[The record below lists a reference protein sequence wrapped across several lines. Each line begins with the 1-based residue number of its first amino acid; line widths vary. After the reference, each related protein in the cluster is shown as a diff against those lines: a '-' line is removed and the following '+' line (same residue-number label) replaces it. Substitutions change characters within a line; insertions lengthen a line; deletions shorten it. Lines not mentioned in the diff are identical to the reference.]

1 MPLVD
6 LPEGAQL
13 DPLTPLPEGA
23 RLDQQPE
30 APSFWSRLAQAP
42 GQAASSLAQ
51 GLSAAMQR
59 TSPAVQQIGGKMNY
73 QALGEAGPLD
83 SGGIGWIDDSGMHK
97 VDPTQHVILN
107 DPTTG
112 KPTVYLRNSEMTESV
127 PMSAS
132 RIVAFGMTAPGMTP
146 VASKTAAAGQ
156 ALTTRFGGAETKA
169 QSYLGNALKADV
181 EAGGPGPSDILTK
194 LTQTIDKPTAAV
206 DYAGSNV
213 QGLAGQ
219 VARMPGPGRQ
229 LVEDFM
235 GSRDAGA
242 GTRLAEATNRMA
254 ADGPSTFL
262 AGQQLHEQAQ
272 TAAAPLYRASEMAPA
287 LNPDH
292 LAEGGELRT
301 LMGRPSMQQASRRA
315 LSIASEEGRDP
326 TALGLTFD
334 IAGSPKF
341 EKVPSWRT
349 LDYVKRGL
357 DDVLETFRDKTIG
370 VLRLD
375 ERGRAIDQTRRD
387 YLALLDRENPTYAE
401 ARAAYSGP
409 QQSRSALQRGS
420 QIFNRNPDEIAAEI
434 ASLSPG
440 DQQFYRLGAANALKT
455 NLAKVS
461 SGGDEARRIIGNDYM
476 QQQLRAVFPQAQGL
490 IDEAQIEKLMF
501 GTKQK
506 LLGGSQTA
514 GRVAQDAPAG
524 GGGFG
529 DVARSVAEAGTAY
542 MTNEPVMAAKGAYSA
557 YTALRNWMRSGQMT
571 PEVAGKV
578 AEYLLAQDPQAAQ
591 AWLSKAI
598 GQAQPAVRRGP
609 LMVTPY
615 VDLGSQQL
623 MQGEYR
629 R

>member
-1 MPLVD
+1 MPLFD

-13 DPLTPLPEGA
+13 DPLTPLPEDA

-30 APSFWSRLAQAP
+30 APGFWGRLSRMP
-42 GQAASSLAQ
+42 GEVASTLGQ

-59 TSPAVQQIGGKMNY
+59 TSPVVQKIGGEMNY
-73 QALGEAGPLD
+73 QPLGEAGPLD
-83 SGGIGWIDDSGMHK
+83 SGGIGWIDQGGMHK
-97 VDPTQHVILN
+97 IDPNQHVILN
-107 DPTTG
+107 DPATG
-112 KPTVYLRNSEMTESV
+112 KPTVFMRNPKMNESV

-132 RIVAFGMTAPGMTP
+132 RLVAFGMTAPSMTP
-146 VASKTAAAGQ
+146 VATTTAAARS
-156 ALTTRFGGAETKA
+156 AAATRFGGAETKA
-169 QSYLGNALKADV
+169 QSYLGNALRADV
-181 EAGGPGPSDILTK
+181 EAGGPGPSDILTR

-206 DYAGSNV
+206 DYAGANV

-235 GSRDAGA
+235 GSRDAAA
-242 GTRLAEATNRMA
+242 GTRLADATNRMA
-254 ADGPSTFL
+254 ADGPGTFL
-262 AGQQLHEQAQ
+262 AGRQLHEQAQ
-272 TAAAPLYRASEMAPA
+272 AVAAPLYRASEMAPA

-292 LAEGGELRT
+292 LADGGALRT
-301 LMGRPSMQQASRRA
+301 LMARPSMQQASQRA
-315 LSIASEEGRDP
+315 LSIAREEGRDP
-326 TALGLTFD
+326 TALGLAFD
-334 IAGSPKF
+334 MAGSPKF

-357 DDVLETFRDKTIG
+357 DDVLETYRDKTTG

-387 YLALLDRENPTYAE
+387 YLGLLDRENPTYAE

-461 SGGDEARRIIGNDYM
+461 SGGDEARALIGNDYR

-514 GRVAQDAPAG
+514 GRVAQDAAVG

-529 DVARSVAEAGTAY
+529 DVARSVAEMATAAA
-542 MTNEPVMAAKGAYSA
+542 TNEPALAAKSGYSA

-598 GQAQPAVRRGP
+598 DAARPAVRRGP

>member
-1 MPLVD
+1 MTDVT
-6 LPEGAQL
+6 LPDGTIASFPDNMSDADISTALQSHQAAAQ
-13 DPLTPLPEGA
+13 
-23 RLDQQPE
+23 
-30 APSFWSRLAQAP
+30 PSFWSRLAQAP
-42 GQAASSLAQ
+42 GQVASSLGQ
-51 GLSAAMQR
+51 GLSAAMQQ
-59 TSPAVQQIGGKMNY
+59 TSPVVQQIGGKMNY
-73 QALGEAGPLD
+73 QPLGEAGPLD
-83 SGGIGWIDDSGMHK
+83 SGGIGWIDQSGMHK
-97 VDPTQHVILN
+97 IDPNQHVILN
-107 DPTTG
+107 DPATG
-112 KPTVYLRNSEMTESV
+112 KPTVYLRNSEMNESV
-127 PMSAS
+127 PMSMG
-132 RIVAFGMTAPGMTP
+132 RLVGFGMTAPGMSP
-146 VASKTAAAGQ
+146 VASNTAAAGR

-169 QSYLGNALKADV
+169 QSYLGNALRADV

-235 GSRDAGA
+235 GSRDAAA
-242 GTRLAEATNRMA
+242 GTRLAEATNTMA

-262 AGQQLHEQAQ
+262 AGRQLHEQAQ
-272 TAAAPLYRASEMAPA
+272 AAAAPLYSKAEMAAA
-287 LNPDH
+287 LNPDY
-292 LAEGGELRT
+292 LAEGGSLRT
-301 LMGRPSMQQASRRA
+301 LMARPSMQQASRRA

-334 IAGSPKF
+334 MAGSPKF

-357 DDVLETFRDKTIG
+357 DDVLETFRDKTTG

-461 SGGDEARRIIGNDYM
+461 SGGDEARALIGNDYR

-514 GRVAQDAPAG
+514 GRVAQDTAEG
-524 GGGFG
+524 GGWM
-529 DVARSVAEAGTAY
+529 RPLAEVGTAL
-542 MTNEPVMAAKGAYSA
+542 MTSEPALAAKSA
-557 YTALRNWMRSGQMT
+557 FSALQGWLKSGKMT

-598 GQAQPAVRRGP
+598 DAGRPAVRRGP
-609 LMVTPY
+609 LLVTPY